1 MNPLVKSTRR
11 ILSHNGQQRQE
22 KRSCGLRLSRF
33 IEHCSSEDE
42 QELSQDE
49 IRTLGMAGSGVS
61 SIDATEPLPCRPKA
75 IHSSSARALYSE
87 QAKRRRAQRSCP
99 AALALLDR
107 TLLES
112 IDESLE
118 DWTSVATMQTC
129 HQLSM
134 QVTCLYCGE
143 VFSRQLDLDH
153 HIGASHIGPR
163 PDVPRVV
170 HADYGP
176 SEDVDELVCLTGGNS
191 PGDFFLPPTLGH
203 SAQNDGLV
211 VEGWRAAALRAVQ
224 DGFDGNVTASKP
236 YLKPSVFT
244 AKLEEHHGP
253 RLGPQTSAPEVRPE
267 GGPASYPTVFCGE
280 NGSIHGQ
287 DLVEQEG
294 KKEAEEERGHDEN
307 GHSNKNDADDADDDD
322 IYGLQ
327 GEYLSSAP
335 AGQGETE
342 KKIALPRV
350 LPRVLPSLMCSSASP
365 RHSWANQRLPSID
378 SVISNTANF
387 RLETPSRLKRA
398 VVRQPL
404 FDDDESSLS

>member
-1 MNPLVKSTRR
+1 
-11 ILSHNGQQRQE
+11 
-22 KRSCGLRLSRF
+22 
-33 IEHCSSEDE
+33 
-42 QELSQDE
+42 
-49 IRTLGMAGSGVS
+49 MAGSGVS
-61 SIDATEPLPCRPKA
+61 SIDASEPLPRRPKA
-75 IHSSSARALYSE
+75 THSSSARALFSE
-87 QAKRRRAQRSCP
+87 QAKRRRAQRSSP

-118 DWTSVATMQTC
+118 DWTNAATMQTC
-129 HQLSM
+129 HELSM

-163 PDVPRVV
+163 RDVPRLV

-176 SEDVDELVCLTGGNS
+176 SEGVDGLLCLTGGKS

-224 DGFDGNVTASKP
+224 DGFDGQVTVSKP
-236 YLKPSVFT
+236 YPKPSVFT
-244 AKLEEHHGP
+244 AKLNEHHGP
-253 RLGPQTSAPEVRPE
+253 RLDPQTSASE
-267 GGPASYPTVFCGE
+267 GRPASYPTVLCGE
-280 NGSIHGQ
+280 NGTIHGQ

-307 GHSNKNDADDADDDD
+307 GHSSKNVADEAEDDDM
-322 IYGLQ
+322 YGLQ
-327 GEYLSSAP
+327 GEYLSCAP
-335 AGQGETE
+335 AGQAETE

-365 RHSWANQRLPSID
+365 RRSWANQRLPSID
-378 SVISNTANF
+378 SVISDTANF